1 MPQRTTISIAA
12 SVSKIRMNIKQLF
25 FTGLLVVFSG
35 FSHAQNKISVN
46 KSILA
51 LPYTIQRAESYLDSN
66 KVSEATWILINAL
79 EDNPAQA
86 EALTRRIKGNK
97 SDKEFIQGV
106 EDVFWA
112 YIPHVDLVSN
122 NEKKLVFEDYF
133 FLENQLIAF
142 ATQNGMKA
150 LQLDEQAQQ
159 QMAQNQKREAVQ
171 SYTAAIQLIPTARR
185 YYRRAQ
191 LYESLD
197 DNWRALRD
205 YDSSILLQPYPA
217 HYLRRG
223 ELYME
228 MRSLDDAI
236 RNFTVVIDSKFE
248 YLLRDAYFNRGMCY
262 GLKGDLNSDKKSIEL
277 SISDFTKAIEI
288 HPTADAYK
296 RRGISYY
303 AINNI
308 DAGKKDFKRAIELD
322 PNEAQCYFF
331 LGAYEDNFKKS
342 ILLLTK
348 SIELTQIDSAPTN
361 LRKDA
366 IALRGI
372 TYYNNGKKKL
382 ACEDFQKAM
391 ELGNENASKNY
402 NKYCRKRK

>member
-1 MPQRTTISIAA
+1 MNKLVTIWFFCVFGFFSY
-12 SVSKIRMNIKQLF
+12 SQTKITI
-25 FTGLLVVFSG
+25 
-35 FSHAQNKISVN
+35 N
-46 KSILA
+46 KSVLK
-51 LPYTIQRAESYLDSN
+51 LPYTLQRAESYLDSN

-112 YIPHVDLVSN
+112 YILHVDLVSN

-150 LQLDEQAQQ
+150 LQLDDQAQK
-159 QMAQNQKREAVQ
+159 QMAQNQKTEAVQ

-205 YDSSILLQPYPA
+205 YDSSILLQSYPA
-217 HYLRRG
+217 HYFSRG
-223 ELYME
+223 ELYMGL
-228 MRSLDDAI
+228 RSLDDAI
-236 RNFTVVIDSKFE
+236 RDFTVVIDSKLE
-248 YLLRDAYFNRGMCY
+248 YLFQGAYFNRAKCY
-262 GLKGDLNSDKKSIEL
+262 ALKGDLNSDRKSLEL
-277 SISDFTKAIEI
+277 SIADFTKAIEI
-288 HPTADAYK
+288 YPTADAYK
-296 RRGISYY
+296 RRGVSYY
-303 AINNI
+303 AVNKIE
-308 DAGKKDFKRAIELD
+308 AGKKDFRRAIELN
-322 PNEAQCYFF
+322 PNDAQCYFF
-331 LGAYEDNFKKS
+331 LGAYEDNSEKDNFKNR
-342 ILLLTK
+342 ITLLDK
-348 SIELTQIDSAPTN
+348 CIELIKDDTEVPN
-361 LRKDA
+361 LRRDA
-366 IALRGI
+366 IGLRGI
-372 TYYNNGKKKL
+372 IYYNNGKKKQ
-382 ACEDFQKAM
+382 ACADFQQAM
-391 ELGNENASKNY
+391 ELGDENASKNY